1 MENLQAMAPMFIF
14 LIVAYGAMYLFMIRP
29 QQQQQRKRAT
39 MLRELKK
46 GDRIVTTGGLF
57 GWVQLI
63 KEDTVRIR
71 LAEKVEVEV
80 EKDAIARLA
89 KEE

>member
-1 MENLQAMAPMFIF
+1 MESLQAMAPMLIF
-14 LIVAYGAMYLFMIRP
+14 LVVAYGAMYLFMIRP
-29 QQQQQRKRAT
+29 QQQQQRRRAE

-46 GDRIVTTGGLF
+46 GDKIVTTGGLY
-57 GWVQLI
+57 GWVQAI
-63 KEDTVRIR
+63 KEDTIKFR
-71 LAEKVEVEV
+71 LADKVEVEL